1 MVGKS
6 LIPTV
11 VVLAALAAPGL
22 VAAQDDLPGWT
33 GITDPEAVI
42 TSRQGL
48 MTEMERLMRPI
59 DSYTVDEPIDPET
72 IRSAA
77 VTIAQILLATP
88 HLFPPTTDLY
98 DDEAE
103 MPVTIA
109 LPAIW
114 KDFATFDSLALAASA
129 SASSL
134 STAKDH
140 DALVAG
146 ALGLRAACD
155 ACHALYLLPYKPS
168 TVTSEDLD
176 FDFDSFF
183 DDLDESTE
191 SDEQ

>member
-1 MVGKS
+1 MVGKNFTH
-6 LIPTV
+6 TV
-11 VVLAALAAPGL
+11 LLVAILAAPGV
-22 VAAQDDLPGWT
+22 VAAQDDSPGWT
-33 GITDPEAVI
+33 GITDPESVI
-42 TSRQGL
+42 ASRQGL

-88 HLFPPTTDLY
+88 HLFPPTTNLY
-98 DDEAE
+98 DDKAE
-103 MPVTIA
+103 IPVTIA
-109 LPAIW
+109 LPPIW
-114 KDFATFDSLALAASA
+114 KDFETFESLALAASA
-129 SASSL
+129 AADSLSSAS
-134 STAKDH
+134 DH

-155 ACHALYLLPYKPS
+155 ACHTLYLLPYKPS

-183 DDLDESTE
+183 DDLDESSE
-191 SDEQ
+191 SAEQ